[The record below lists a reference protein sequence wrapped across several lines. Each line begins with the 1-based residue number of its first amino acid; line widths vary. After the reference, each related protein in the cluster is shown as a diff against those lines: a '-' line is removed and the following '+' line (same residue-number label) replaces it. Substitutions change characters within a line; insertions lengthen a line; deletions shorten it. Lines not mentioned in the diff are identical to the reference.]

1 MNGSVWN
8 EDMVRE
14 ELKRIDKKHDTN
26 LAALP
31 IRWIKSK
38 SVLGRCCIGSDKN
51 VGWFEFSVYYFHDTN
66 FPDEE
71 KADTVRHEAAHALD
85 WLYYGNMGHR
95 ATWKKCCGMV
105 GAYPNARVNV
115 ERVKYFRA
123 RHEQH
128 EAESEMCDTFACGTE
143 ILHPKYGK
151 GVITSIDGENEKRT
165 LNIEFADIGAK
176 KLSAVWV
183 FVNCKFA

>member
-1 MNGSVWN
+1 
-8 EDMVRE
+8 
-14 ELKRIDKKHDTN
+14 
-26 LAALP
+26 
-31 IRWIKSK
+31 
-38 SVLGRCCIGSDKN
+38 
-51 VGWFEFSVYYFHDTN
+51 
-66 FPDEE
+66 
-71 KADTVRHEAAHALD
+71 
-85 WLYYGNMGHR
+85 
-95 ATWKKCCGMV
+95 MV